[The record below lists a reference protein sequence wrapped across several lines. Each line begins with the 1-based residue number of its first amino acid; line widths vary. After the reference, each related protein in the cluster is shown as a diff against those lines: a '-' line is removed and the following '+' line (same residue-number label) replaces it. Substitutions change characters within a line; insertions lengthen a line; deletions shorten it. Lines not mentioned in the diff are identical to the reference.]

1 MSRRNGRPLSGA
13 DLQLRPLTSVHFD
26 AIKAHIH
33 HLIEELGLEPSQIGR
48 IRLYVIWRYAHETT
62 PHTWLGQVHDFDV
75 FELHL
80 QYFLDTTS
88 KPHAALVDDEGVPLV
103 LELPV
108 PHGTVFDGDVSH
120 APRDGEPSMVAY
132 LQIVVFYD
140 ERDTACEVQVPRD
153 HAWMFI
159 NRTEADGNEF
169 PVKGMAMQQ
178 PLLIR
183 DSIPT
188 ASQVSSVASSNATS
202 RSASAI
208 DVDAHQDEPRREAV
222 FGKLQETLCKD
233 RFEQST
239 GMIQQLRDDHHA
251 AMRKIDVLSADLAA
265 AQSDAA
271 EAKAEAVRL
280 SQDLAEFSGEFQ
292 RLDAAVR
299 MIARNARD
307 ARRAAPSGAA
317 AAMAAGARSAPGQA
331 PAAAGVGSFEFT
343 DAATFPVDRM
353 TPAGLAAHEFLVKLN
368 GIAMTGKDDAVKTC
382 FKAWL
387 KTLEGVWDERNRD
400 LTPIARLPGGVN
412 SPDYV
417 QAKEEHDDKLQKH
430 IDSTRALWETAKKG
444 DTSKP
449 TKYEFDAAGAVAR
462 SGAAR
467 TEDEV
472 KLNAIMSAIAQQ
484 ATNAATV
491 SMAARRLEAGKHSNP
506 PAAGEGSP
514 QKKGKKQAKPGSDPN
529 GGASL

>member
-1 MSRRNGRPLSGA
+1 MSRRNGRPLAGA
-13 DLQLRPLTSVHFD
+13 DLQLRPLTPEHFD
-26 AIKAHIH
+26 AIKTHIH
-33 HLIEELGLEPSQIGR
+33 ALIEELDLEPSQVGR

-88 KPHAALVDDEGVPLV
+88 KPHAALADDDGAPLV

-108 PHGTVFDGDVSH
+108 PNGTVFDGDVSQ

-140 ERDTACEVQVPRD
+140 ERENACEVHVPRE

-159 NRTEADGNEF
+159 NRTDADGNEF
-169 PVKGMAMQQ
+169 PVKGMPMQQ

-208 DVDAHQDEPRREAV
+208 DVDAHQDDPRREAV

-239 GMIQQLRDDHHA
+239 GMIQQLRDEHRA
-251 AMRKIDVLSADLAA
+251 AMRKIDVLSTDLAA
-265 AQSDAA
+265 AQSDAT

-280 SQDLAEFSGEFQ
+280 SRELAVLLGKFQ
-292 RLDAAVR
+292 QVDAAVR
-299 MIARNARD
+299 MVARNARD

-317 AAMAAGARSAPGQA
+317 AGTSAPGTQP
-331 PAAAGVGSFEFT
+331 PAAAGAGSFEFT
-343 DAATFPVDRM
+343 DAATYPVDRL
-353 TPAGLAAHEFLVKLN
+353 TPAGIAAHDFLVKLN
-368 GIAMTGKDDAVKTC
+368 GIAMTGKDDAVKSG
-382 FKAWL
+382 FKTWL

-412 SPDYV
+412 SPDYA

-430 IDSTRALWETAKKG
+430 IDSTRALWATAKDG
-444 DTSKP
+444 DSSKP
-449 TKYEFDAAGAVAR
+449 TKYEFVAAGSVAR

-467 TEDEV
+467 TDDEV
-472 KLNAIMSAIAQQ
+472 KLHAVISAISQQ

-491 SMAARRLEAGKHSNP
+491 SMAARRLETGKQSSP
-506 PAAGEGSP
+506 PAAGGSSP
-514 QKKGKKQAKPGSDPN
+514 QQKKGKTQPKPGSDPN
-529 GGASL
+529 GGAGL